1 MAKIQYR
8 VLGTS
13 GIKVSQIC
21 LGTMM
26 FGGPTEEAE
35 ARRIIDHALESGRQ
49 LHRHRRRLCPGAV
62 GGDHRPRHQGQ
73 ARPLGARD
81 QARAVDGAG
90 RHRFRALAALHD
102 AGGGGE
108 PEAAR
113 RPTTSTSTTSTAS
126 TPTRPG
132 SSTIAA
138 FGDLIRQGK
147 VREWALSNVRA
158 WHIPHVVHL
167 CRQLG
172 VPPPVALQPYY
183 NLMNRQ
189 PEVEL
194 LPAARTFGL
203 GVVPYSPIARGVLAG
218 KYKVN
223 QKADPGSRAGR
234 QDKRMLES
242 EWRPE
247 SLMIAEKLKEH
258 AESARHDADR
268 LGGGLGAQQPRHHR
282 HDRRPP
288 HLRAVDELFPRPRLQ
303 MDRRG
308 RGARQQPGH
317 AGPRLHPRASTIR
330 PTPSRAGSRRWGEV
344 HPASHGRAGPPSS
357 LSRTELRKDPGDE
370 PRMTAA
376 VGPGMSRCA
385 PLDDAPPLPRN
396 RPLGAWHSG
405 SALPSHGRGHRFDPC
420 RAHHSSPLPSKLLAA
435 GAGRP

>member
-35 ARRIIDHALESGRQ
+35 ARRIIDHALESGVNFIDTADVYTKGRSEAVIGPAIKAKRDRWVLATKLAQ
-49 LHRHRRRLCPGAV
+49 STGSAVTDSGLSRRYMMQAVEASLKRLGTDYIDLYYIHR
-62 GGDHRPRHQGQ
+62 
-73 ARPLGARD
+73 
-81 QARAVDGAG
+81 VD
-90 RHRFRALAALHD
+90 
-102 AGGGGE
+102 
-108 PEAAR
+108 PN
-113 RPTTSTSTTSTAS
+113 
-126 TPTRPG
+126 TPWE
-132 SSTIAA
+132 STIAT

-147 VREWALSNVRA
+147 IREWALSNVRA

-258 AESARHDADR
+258 AESRGTTLIAWAVAWVLNNRAITATIA
-268 LGGGLGAQQPRHHR
+268 GPRTF
-282 HDRRPP
+282 DQWTSYFPA
-288 HLRAVDELFPRPRLQ
+288 LDYKWTAEDEALANSLVT
-303 MDRRG
+303 
-308 RGARQQPGH
+308 PGH
-317 AGPRLHPRASTIR
+317 AST
-330 PTPSRAGSRRWGEV
+330 PGFND
-344 HPASHGRAGPPSS
+344 PAYPVEGRFP
-357 LSRTELRKDPGDE
+357 
-370 PRMTAA
+370 A
-376 VGPGMSRCA
+376 VG
-385 PLDDAPPLPRN
+385 
-396 RPLGAWHSG
+396 
-405 SALPSHGRGHRFDPC
+405 
-420 RAHHSSPLPSKLLAA
+420 
-435 GAGRP
+435 